1 MIDKMNQVEELEY
14 QYCAKE
20 EAEYWQNPTEANK
33 IAVLCKRD
41 EFNRALIRKLIEKI
55 NE

>member
-1 MIDKMNQVEELEY
+1 MIDKMSKVEELEY

-20 EAEYWQNPTEANK
+20 EAEYWNNPTDTNK
-33 IAVLCKRD
+33 IAVLSKRD